1 MPTCRELM
9 TREPVCCEPDDTVT
23 AVAELMRSRDVGSVP
38 VVDSHSSRRLVGI
51 VTDRD
56 LVTKVVAGGRAV
68 AQATARDAMTL
79 DPASCAEEDD
89 ISQAM
94 SLMATRQIRRM
105 PVVDAAGRVTGII
118 AQADVATRM
127 RRDLETGQMVEA
139 ISEPS
144 LPHRG

>member
-23 AVAELMRSRDVGSVP
+23 KVAELMKSRDVGSVP
-38 VVDSHSSRRLVGI
+38 VVDSLASRRLVGI

-56 LVTKVVAGGRAV
+56 IVTKVVAGGRAV

-79 DPASCAEEDD
+79 DPASCTEEDD

-94 SLMATRQIRRM
+94 SLMATRQVRRM

-127 RRDLETGQMVEA
+127 QSDLETGRMVES